1 MLHCRNSDTSLLRC
15 RNGSSLDM
23 PCITA
28 RLPNHQ
34 QRSTGGLLRPGE
46 KTAYSL
52 FSFRLFHLSRLY
64 ASLCDFRQM
73 MVIKDYVRWLNDM
86 SVEFPPYL
94 GSWFQEWPE
103 SISQPVVRP

>member
-1 MLHCRNSDTSLLRC
+1 
-15 RNGSSLDM
+15 
-23 PCITA
+23 
-28 RLPNHQ
+28 
-34 QRSTGGLLRPGE
+34 
-46 KTAYSL
+46 
-52 FSFRLFHLSRLY
+52 
-64 ASLCDFRQM
+64 M